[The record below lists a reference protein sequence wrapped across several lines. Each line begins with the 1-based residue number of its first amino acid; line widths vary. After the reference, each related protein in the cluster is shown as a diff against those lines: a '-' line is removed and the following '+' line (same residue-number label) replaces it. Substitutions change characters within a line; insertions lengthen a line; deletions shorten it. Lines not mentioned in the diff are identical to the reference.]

1 VFMRDETAVLAC
13 VREFLGRRGEP
24 LDTDVP
30 PDAGSEHAGSLRE
43 EQMEGTRVMVVD
55 DEQIVCD
62 RLKDHLEK
70 DGFQVDAF
78 VKSAAA
84 LAALG
89 AHRYDVVVTDLKMAE
104 ASGQDV
110 LLYVRRRR
118 LPTQVIMIS
127 AYASIDAMR
136 DAEIVGAY
144 DFVCKPFEM
153 KALSRLVRKAARRAR
168 RMAGES

>member
-1 VFMRDETAVLAC
+1 
-13 VREFLGRRGEP
+13 
-24 LDTDVP
+24 
-30 PDAGSEHAGSLRE
+30 
-43 EQMEGTRVMVVD
+43 MEGTRVMVVD